1 MSHDFNHILL
11 GAMFNLKT
19 HTHRKT
25 REEGRNTPNPLVF
38 DTPYTKVSRRS
49 SRETGLFNVNSCH
62 ETLGPPLSFL
72 KKTLEQTLPKIK
84 DEIQDPDLLNQTE
97 PARGVPCYF
106 LGGYLMITKI
116 LFESHA
122 ILRFRVID
130 VETMNISGLAWD
142 ESNISLLCWVFH

>member
-19 HTHRKT
+19 HTQKDP
-25 REEGRNTPNPLVF
+25 GRGKEYSKSTGLWHTLYQGIKEIFKRNWTVQCKL
-38 DTPYTKVSRRS
+38 VSRDS
-49 SRETGLFNVNSCH
+49 W
-62 ETLGPPLSFL
+62 PPLSFL

-130 VETMNISGLAWD
+130 LETMNISGLAWD